1 MNRVLA
7 GLLIVATSV
16 LAATGASAAS
26 SGSGY
31 PTKPI
36 RLVVP
41 SPPGGTLDFVARLLS
56 AGMGKALE
64 TTVVV
69 DNRGGAGGTIG
80 SDIVAKAAADGYTVL
95 LADGS
100 ALAINTTL
108 RTDLPFDAQR
118 DLEPVSLVARFPFLL
133 LATPSFAPSTVK
145 DLVDT
150 ARRDAASVSY
160 ASPGIGTPQHLG
172 GAMLS
177 SMANIKMTHIAYKGG
192 GPVLTD
198 LIAGQVPIAFVG
210 MPPAIAHVR
219 SGKLK
224 ALAISSPKRSALM
237 PEVPTLVESG
247 YPDFEAHI
255 WFGFFAPTG
264 IAPEIKRRIE
274 QAVRETLGDA
284 EFVKKVGEQ
293 GVEVVDG
300 SPQALH
306 GYLRSETAKWGALVK
321 STGAR
326 PQ

>member
-1 MNRVLA
+1 MKRTSLGMILCMFAIALVSGGALA
-7 GLLIVATSV
+7 
-16 LAATGASAAS
+16 
-26 SGSGY
+26 Y

-36 RLVVP
+36 RLIVP
-41 SPPGGTLDFVARLLS
+41 SPPGGTLDLVARLL
-56 AGMGKALE
+56 ATGMAKELG

-80 SDIVAKAAADGYTVL
+80 ADIVAKAPADGYTVL

-118 DLEPVSLVARFPFLL
+118 DLAPVSLVAQFPFLL
-133 LATPSFAPSTVK
+133 LATPTFSASSVKELVQTAKSDPS
-145 DLVDT
+145 L
-150 ARRDAASVSY
+150 VSY

-177 SMANIKMTHIAYKGG
+177 TMAGIKMTHIAYKGG

-198 LIAGQVPIAFVG
+198 LIAGQVPVAFVG
-210 MPPAIAHVR
+210 LPPAMAHVR

-224 ALAISSPKRSALM
+224 ALAISASKRSELL
-237 PEVPTLVESG
+237 PDVPTLVESG

-255 WFGFFAPTG
+255 WFGFFTPTG
-264 IAPEIKRRIE
+264 VPP
-274 QAVRETLGDA
+274 
-284 EFVKKVGEQ
+284 
-293 GVEVVDG
+293 EVVDRLLAAVTKSLADPELVKRLG
-300 SPQALH
+300 DQGVDVIGRPPEALAS
-306 GYLRSETAKWGALVK
+306 YLRSETRKWGALVK
-321 STGAR
+321 STDAK